1 MDIWLLIQIDFERAP
16 MAVRIERAKV
26 VFFVRVVGV
35 AKVVEHCDGLDDA
48 GDGFGAKSGDA
59 GGHHRN
65 PLGKILTQFIVQRAD
80 ARSLAVHD
88 GPPVFERKKSSG
100 RCKAEAVKPAEARPQ
115 VWRRRWAG
123 TSGQRRCGAGRTWGD
138 AG

>member
-1 MDIWLLIQIDFERAP
+1 

-26 VFFVRVVGV
+26 VLFVRVVGV
-35 AKVVEHCDGLDDA
+35 AKVVVHGDRLDDP
-48 GDGFGAKSGDA
+48 GDGFGAEGGDA
-59 GGHHRN
+59 GSHHCN
-65 PLGKILTQFIVQRAD
+65 PPGKILTQFIVQRAD

-88 GPPVFERKKSSG
+88 GPPDFRRKKSLG

-123 TSGQRRCGAGRTWGD
+123 TSGQRHCGAGRTWGG
-138 AG
+138 AGNRGTAA